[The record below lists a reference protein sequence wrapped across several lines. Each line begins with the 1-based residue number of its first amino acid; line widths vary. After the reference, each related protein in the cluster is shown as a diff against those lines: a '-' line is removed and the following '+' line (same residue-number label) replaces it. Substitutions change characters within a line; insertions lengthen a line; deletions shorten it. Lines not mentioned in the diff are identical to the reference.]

1 MCLHSQER
9 LCNNK
14 IKCCSKKWEEL
25 KMNKYEELMNKSD
38 KCCLK
43 AIKLSK
49 AGNYLLARFYKN
61 ASEGFK
67 IKARKLSLEKL

>member
-1 MCLHSQER
+1 
-9 LCNNK
+9 
-14 IKCCSKKWEEL
+14 
-25 KMNKYEELMNKSD
+25 MNKYEELMNKSD